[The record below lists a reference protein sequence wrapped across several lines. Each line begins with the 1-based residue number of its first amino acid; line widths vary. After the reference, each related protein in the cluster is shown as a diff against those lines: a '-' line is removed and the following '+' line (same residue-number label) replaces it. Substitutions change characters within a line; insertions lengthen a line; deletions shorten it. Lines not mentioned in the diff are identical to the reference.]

1 MALATYDYSNGKES
15 RNQQATVWIGGLE
28 AQCTEE
34 LVWEL
39 MCQAGPV
46 VSVNMP
52 RDKITQTHNG
62 YAFCEFVDADTA
74 DYAVRITNM
83 LKLYGKQLRVN
94 KAAMDQKDQPDQGFS
109 ANLFVGNLDP
119 DMDEKTLYDTFSQF
133 GAVLSVKIMVD
144 PETGKPKGFG
154 FVSFDTF
161 EAADAAIENMNNAFL
176 NNRST
181 HCSYAYK
188 KDGTKGERHGSE
200 SERLLAKQSSMRNI
214 RPKAISMLSAG
225 GGFGM
230 GMPVGMGRPPPVP
243 MNMNMNVM
251 HMGQMGMG
259 GMPGIGR
266 GLPPMPPMP
275 PPGLPQQPP
284 PQQQQFRPPPLPS
297 ADGRF
302 PFPPPPSPFGQ
313 MPPMPGG
320 MSGMPPQRPPNF
332 PPPWMQMR
340 PPPMMPGG
348 GPPPF
353 MPPFRPPPLPDM
365 RSGMPP
371 HMPPSFF
378 GMGPPPNMPGPPPGM
393 PPQHQ
398 QQQPPQQAP
407 PPPQQQ

>member
-46 VSVNMP
+46 ASVNMP
-52 RDKITQTHNG
+52 RDKITQLHNG
-62 YAFCEFVDADTA
+62 YAFCEFVDSETA

-94 KAAMDQKDQPDQGFS
+94 KAAVDQKDQPELGFS
-109 ANLFVGNLDP
+109 ANLFIGNLDP
-119 DMDEKTLYDTFSQF
+119 DVDEKTLYDTFSQF
-133 GAVLSVKIMVD
+133 GAVLSAKVMVD
-144 PETGKPKGFG
+144 PETGAPKGFG
-154 FVSFDTF
+154 FVSFDSF
-161 EAADAAIENMNNAFL
+161 ESADAAIEGMNGQYLA
-176 NNRST
+176 NRPIHS
-181 HCSYAYK
+181 SYAYK

-200 SERLLAKQSSMRNI
+200 AERLLAKESTVRNI
-214 RPKAISMLSAG
+214 RPKAISMMAG
-225 GGFGM
+225 AMGGFNPAM
-230 GMPVGMGRPPPVP
+230 SQPVGMGGMGRPNMMPMQV
-243 MNMNMNVM
+243 MNMGQNMPP
-251 HMGQMGMG
+251 MGMQ
-259 GMPGIGR
+259 MGR
-266 GLPPMPPMP
+266 GLPPVPPMP
-275 PPGLPQQPP
+275 PPGLPPS
-284 PQQQQFRPPPLPS
+284 QFRPPPVPS

-302 PFPPPPSPFGQ
+302 PFPPQSTPFGQ

-320 MSGMPPQRPPNF
+320 MHPGMPPMRPGMPPNF

-365 RSGMPP
+365 RPNMQGMPNMPP
-371 HMPPSFF
+371 HFF

-393 PPQHQ
+393 PPQQMQ
-398 QQQPPQQAP
+398 QQNQQN
-407 PPPQQQ
+407 